1 VILDTV
7 HGAATVK
14 IRNYHMDENS
24 HYGEL
29 AKVPTYRLRQV
40 LNFLQVKEYLVVTS
54 DEYAIVKLG
63 KNAASLLSGDDDE
76 KVMMKLPKEQE
87 RAKSGKTSGA
97 KKAKMA
103 VGSENFT
110 EKETTL
116 FDLLKELRREIA
128 KEEKV
133 PPYIVFS
140 DKTLVHMCLV
150 KPKDK
155 EEMLTVSGVGEF
167 KFEKYGER
175 FLDKIREN
183 LK

>member
-1 VILDTV
+1 
-7 HGAATVK
+7 
-14 IRNYHMDENS
+14 M
-24 HYGEL
+24 
-29 AKVPTYRLRQV
+29 
-40 LNFLQVKEYLVVTS
+40 KEYLVVTS

-63 KNAASLLSGDDDE
+63 KNAAALLNGEDE

-87 RAKSGKTSGA
+87 RMKTGKTSSA
-97 KKAKMA
+97 KKPKMTA
-103 VGSENFT
+103 GSENFT

-140 DKTLVHMCLV
+140 DKTLVHMCLI
-150 KPKDK
+150 KPKNK
-155 EEMLTVSGVGEF
+155 GEMLKVSGVGEF

-175 FLDKIREN
+175 FLDKIRDS
-183 LK
+183 LS